1 MKVVSFKKLMEVAE
15 EKRQVNIDNFLSRV
29 MSCQTVEGAKELE
42 KYYKERVKSVVITAD
57 EDIQIRDA
65 IKGKIDSFQ
74 TEDDVENF

>member
-65 IKGKIDSFQ
+65 IKGKIDSFK

>member
-1 MKVVSFKKLMEVAE
+1 MVSFKKLMEVAE

>member
-42 KYYKERVKSVVITAD
+42 KYYKERVKSVVITTD

-65 IKGKIDSFQ
+65 IKGKIDSFK

>member
-1 MKVVSFKKLMEVAE
+1 MVSFKKLMEVAE

-65 IKGKIDSFQ
+65 IKGKIDSFK

>member
-1 MKVVSFKKLMEVAE
+1 MVSFKKLMEVAE

-42 KYYKERVKSVVITAD
+42 KYYKERVKSVVITTD

>member
-42 KYYKERVKSVVITAD
+42 KYYKERVKSVVITTD

>member
-1 MKVVSFKKLMEVAE
+1 MVSFKKLMEVAE
-15 EKRQVNIDNFLSRV
+15 EKRQVNIDSFLSRV

-42 KYYKERVKSVVITAD
+42 KYYKERVKSVVITTD